1 MSRHPAARQRQQR
14 HVHAVLRHIDRHL
27 DQPLDLNALAAVAH
41 VSPFHF
47 HRVFRAWTGENLGD
61 YLSRRRLTLAAC
73 WLCNEPAA
81 SVLTLALR
89 AGFASGEAFSRAFK
103 ARFGLSPSQWRGAS
117 AAKRQELRNLD
128 QAGQGALRHDGPVFF
143 DLEPDM
149 HLTLCQRPAVT
160 VAYLRHTGPYG
171 QAIAEFWRDQFVPWL
186 HAQAL
191 LPYAKYGIGHDN
203 PQLTDPAQC
212 RYDACVALPPGYAPS
227 ADMLTMTIPGG
238 LYAMY
243 DFRGGV
249 PEIAQAWTAL
259 FAEWLPASGWGVDAR
274 PCFEFYPEDAFF
286 DPATGE
292 FSCQICLAVRPLNS

>member
-27 DQPLDLNALAAVAH
+27 DQPLDLVALAAVAH

-89 AGFASGEAFSRAFK
+89 AGFASGKAFSRAFK

-128 QAGQGALRHDGPVFF
+128 QAAQVALRHDGPVFS

-149 HLTLCQRPAVT
+149 HVTLCQRPAVT

-212 RYDACVALPPGYAPS
+212 RYDACVALPPGYAPP

-238 LYAMY
+238 LYAVY

>member
-27 DQPLDLNALAAVAH
+27 DQPLDLVALAAVAH

-128 QAGQGALRHDGPVFF
+128 QAAQVALRHDGPVFF

>member
-27 DQPLDLNALAAVAH
+27 DQPLDLVALAAVAH

-128 QAGQGALRHDGPVFF
+128 QAAQVALRHDGPVFF

-160 VAYLRHTGPYG
+160 VAYLRHTGP
-171 QAIAEFWRDQFVPWL
+171 
-186 HAQAL
+186 
-191 LPYAKYGIGHDN
+191 
-203 PQLTDPAQC
+203 
-212 RYDACVALPPGYAPS
+212 
-227 ADMLTMTIPGG
+227 
-238 LYAMY
+238 
-243 DFRGGV
+243 
-249 PEIAQAWTAL
+249 
-259 FAEWLPASGWGVDAR
+259 
-274 PCFEFYPEDAFF
+274 
-286 DPATGE
+286 
-292 FSCQICLAVRPLNS
+292 

>member
-27 DQPLDLNALAAVAH
+27 DQPLDLVALAAVAH

-128 QAGQGALRHDGPVFF
+128 QAAQVALRHDGSVFS

-149 HLTLCQRPAVT
+149 HVTLCQHPAVT

-171 QAIAEFWRDQFVPWL
+171 QAIAEFWRLVLQRNLNQV
-186 HAQAL
+186 
-191 LPYAKYGIGHDN
+191 N
-203 PQLTDPAQC
+203 PVLKHTSITNLKVYTE
-212 RYDACVALPPGYAPS
+212 R
-227 ADMLTMTIPGG
+227 
-238 LYAMY
+238 
-243 DFRGGV
+243 
-249 PEIAQAWTAL
+249 
-259 FAEWLPASGWGVDAR
+259 
-274 PCFEFYPEDAFF
+274 
-286 DPATGE
+286 
-292 FSCQICLAVRPLNS
+292 

>member
-128 QAGQGALRHDGPVFF
+128 QAAQVALRHDGPVFS

-149 HLTLCQRPAVT
+149 HVTLCQRPAVT

-212 RYDACVALPPGYAPS
+212 RYDACVALPPGYAPP

-238 LYAMY
+238 LYA
-243 DFRGGV
+243 G
-249 PEIAQAWTAL
+249 PSQE
-259 FAEWLPASGWGVDAR
+259 PS
-274 PCFEFYPEDAFF
+274 
-286 DPATGE
+286 ATL
-292 FSCQICLAVRPLNS
+292 C